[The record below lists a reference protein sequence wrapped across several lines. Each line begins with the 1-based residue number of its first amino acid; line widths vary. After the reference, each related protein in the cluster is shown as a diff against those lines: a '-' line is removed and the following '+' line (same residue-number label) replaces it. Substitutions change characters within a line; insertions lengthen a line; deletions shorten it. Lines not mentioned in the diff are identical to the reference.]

1 VVATTKPRTF
11 NGTSA
16 KSYQEAL
23 DKAVAA
29 AQKAAAS
36 GGGADRSVTW
46 TQKRVTGKAGGITGR
61 KQFKVAIEATF
72 D

>member
-1 VVATTKPRTF
+1 VAVTTKPKTF

-16 KSYQEAL
+16 KSYDDAL

-29 AQKAAAS
+29 ALRAAAK
-36 GGGADRSVTW
+36 GGGADRSVSW